1 MNFYLEY
8 PDGMRP
14 SRLFK
19 DGTVSIGTGEW
30 LDHKVTAAVM
40 EFTLKEWLD
49 VTNLAQRFPN
59 SICPPIKNFGGRP
72 SIQDFEGRPSIQDP
86 RYLPSR
92 PVPACP
98 RRLVSRSK
106 LRGQGKQF
114 HPPYNSEL
122 EAAVVLI
129 GASPRAAKM
138 VFGDSPSVFVFIGQD
153 VESAMRKWMDE
164 RDKKLNGYV

>member
-59 SICPPIKNFGGRP
+59 SICPPITEFGGRP
-72 SIQDFEGRPSIQDP
+72 RG
-86 RYLPSR
+86 
-92 PVPACP
+92 PALEVCN
-98 RRLVSRSK
+98 RGLVSRSK